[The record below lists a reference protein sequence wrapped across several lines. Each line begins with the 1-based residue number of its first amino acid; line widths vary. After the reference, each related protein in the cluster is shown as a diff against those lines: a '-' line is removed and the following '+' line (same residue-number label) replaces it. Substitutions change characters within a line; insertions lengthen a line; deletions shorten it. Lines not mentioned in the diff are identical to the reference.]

1 MTVMDVPVDIPLQF
15 PCSSD
20 LFPLS
25 FLFHATIWLVSG
37 PESVEKT
44 TGF

>member
-25 FLFHATIWLVSG
+25 FLFHTTIWLVSG